1 MQAASCLREGEY
13 CRLIR
18 VSVIIVGYY
27 VRFHLKLN
35 LEAILESKA
44 ILLQKICSGH
54 QNERIALGL
63 CQPKFGKKLDCC
75 FFISCNILIGSV
87 THVAGKFV
95 TWASFT
101 SSLKLQIHPRQIPRL
116 EQQTYSWHVGQSQPS
131 MEKIKICP
139 CQFTGIKVTLD
150 RRFHVG
156 YERQIKKVS
165 LLFSF
170 GEN

>member
-1 MQAASCLREGEY
+1 MQAASCLREVEY

-27 VRFHLKLN
+27 VQFHLKLN

-63 CQPKFGKKLDCC
+63 CRPKFGKKLDCC

-116 EQQTYSWHVGQSQPS
+116 EQQTYS
-131 MEKIKICP
+131 
-139 CQFTGIKVTLD
+139 
-150 RRFHVG
+150 
-156 YERQIKKVS
+156 
-165 LLFSF
+165 
-170 GEN
+170 